1 VTCRQEAID
10 ARRNAERVTARA
22 RVGQMGMATPG
33 FTNLLIVV
41 AVAFAAPF
49 VLGLFPRV
57 KLPSVVVEIVLGI
70 VIGPAVL
77 GWVQIDDTV
86 SVVALIGLVFL
97 LFLAGLE
104 IEFEHLR
111 GTVLKLAGG
120 AWIVSFAIAVVVG
133 LGLKAA
139 GLVQTPLLVAVILSA
154 TSLGVIIPV
163 LKDAGEIA
171 TPFGQLVVA
180 AGTIA
185 DFGAIILLSIL
196 FTGQG
201 GTTSTLLL
209 IGALLGLAAAVFFIV
224 TGAERSRVISDD
236 LLRLQDT
243 TAQIRVRGAF
253 VLLIAFAALA
263 EQFGL
268 EVILGAF
275 AAGAVLT
282 LVDRDRFMTHPSFR
296 PKLEAVGFGVF
307 IPVFFV
313 ASGVRFDLDAL
324 LGSADALVMVP
335 IFLVALLVI
344 RGLPA
349 LMYRRV
355 LGARRTVV
363 AALFQATSLPFI
375 VAATAIGLELGLVDG
390 AEAAAL
396 VAAGLMSLLIFPAAG
411 LIVLRGQARQTVSS
425 SALVTSVTPSR
436 ATSRPRRS
444 Q

>member
-1 VTCRQEAID
+1 MD
-10 ARRNAERVTARA
+10 APSFS
-22 RVGQMGMATPG
+22 G
-33 FTNLLIVV
+33 LLIVV
-41 AVAFAAPF
+41 AVAFAVPF
-49 VLGLFPRV
+49 TLGLFPAV
-57 KLPSVVVEIVLGI
+57 KLPSVVLELVLGI

-77 GWVQIDDTV
+77 GLVEVDETIA
-86 SVVALIGLVFL
+86 VVALMGLVFL

-111 GTVLKLAGG
+111 GRVLKVTGG
-120 AWIVSFAIAVVVG
+120 AWLASFALAVAIG
-133 LGLKAA
+133 YALKAG

-163 LKDAGEIA
+163 LKDAGEIS

-196 FTGQG
+196 FTGEG

-209 IGALLGLAAAVFFIV
+209 IATLLGMAGVLYLVV
-224 TGAERSRVISDD
+224 TGAERSRLVMAD
-236 LLRLQDT
+236 LQHLQDT
-243 TAQIRVRGAF
+243 TAQIRVRGAIV
-253 VLLIAFAALA
+253 VLVAFAALA
-263 EQFGL
+263 EKLGL

-282 LVDRDRFMTHPSFR
+282 LVDRDRYMTHPAFR
-296 PKLEAVGFGVF
+296 TKLEAIGFGLF

-313 ASGVRFDLDAL
+313 TSGVRFDLDAL
-324 LGSADALVMVP
+324 LGSGEAIAKVP
-335 IFLVALLVI
+335 IFLLALLVI

-349 LMYRRV
+349 LAYRAD
-355 LGARRTVV
+355 LGTRRTAV

-375 VAATAIGLELGLVDG
+375 VAATAIGIELDLVGG

-396 VAAGLMSLLIFPAAG
+396 VAAGLLSLLIFPLAG
-411 LIVLRGQARQTVSS
+411 LTILRGGGP
-425 SALVTSVTPSR
+425 SALGDGDVAVGPDGQR
-436 ATSRPRRS
+436 AAPVEELQQLVADDRAAPALQRADLRPG
-444 Q
+444 

>member
-1 VTCRQEAID
+1 MD
-10 ARRNAERVTARA
+10 A
-22 RVGQMGMATPG
+22 PG

-41 AVAFAAPF
+41 AVAFAVPF
-49 VLGLFPRV
+49 TLGLLPRV
-57 KLPSVVVEIVLGI
+57 RLPAVVLELVLGI

-77 GWVQIDDTV
+77 GWVEIDETI

-111 GTVLKLAGG
+111 GRTLKLTGL
-120 AWIVSFAIAVVVG
+120 AWIASFAIAVAIAYA
-133 LGLKAA
+133 LKAG

-196 FTGQG
+196 FTGEG
-201 GTTSTLLL
+201 GTTATLLL
-209 IGALLGLAAAVFFIV
+209 IAALLGMAFVLYLVV
-224 TGAERSRVISDD
+224 TGAERSRRVSAD
-236 LLRLQDT
+236 LQRLQDT
-243 TAQIRVRGAF
+243 TAQIRVRGAI
-253 VLLIAFAALA
+253 VVLIAFAALA
-263 EQFGL
+263 ESLGL

-282 LVDRDRFMTHPSFR
+282 LVDRDRYMTHPLFR
-296 PKLEAVGFGVF
+296 EKLTAMGFGFF

-313 ASGVRFDLDAL
+313 TSGVRFDLDAL
-324 LGSADALVMVP
+324 LGSMEALVKVP
-335 IFLVALLVI
+335 VFLLALLAI

-349 LMYRRV
+349 LAYRAAI
-355 LGARRTVV
+355 GERRTAV

-375 VAATAIGLELGLVDG
+375 VAGTAIGLELGLVG
-390 AEAAAL
+390 SAEAAAL
-396 VAAGLMSLLIFPAAG
+396 VAAGLLSLLIFPLAG
-411 LIVLRGQARQTVSS
+411 LTILRGERSELGDRDMAVGPDGER
-425 SALVTSVTPSR
+425 ALAVE
-436 ATSRPRRS
+436 
-444 Q
+444 